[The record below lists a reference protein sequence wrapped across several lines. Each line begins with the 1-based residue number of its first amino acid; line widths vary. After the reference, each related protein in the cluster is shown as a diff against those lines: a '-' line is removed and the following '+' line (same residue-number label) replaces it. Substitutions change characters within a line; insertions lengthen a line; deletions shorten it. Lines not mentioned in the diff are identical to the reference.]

1 MPWSMRKTSA
11 PQAQT
16 HTILYYKTYDSKE
29 TNRLTN
35 SRSEYKAM
43 PNLFWAPQ
51 FYSSYE
57 TWCMAVV
64 CFRQV
69 SNYYKR
75 DQLDKH
81 LIRKPQNIREF
92 KIYDA
97 AGSTTRFRNKLRN
110 LSCKTK
116 TEY

>member
-1 MPWSMRKTSA
+1 MRKTSA

-51 FYSSYE
+51 FYSCYE

-81 LIRKPQNIREF
+81 LIIENLKTLESLR
-92 KIYDA
+92 
-97 AGSTTRFRNKLRN
+97 SMTRLAQRRAFETN
-110 LSCKTK
+110 
-116 TEY
+116 